1 MKAGELCTRSVVTA
15 NVDEPV
21 VEVARRMTRHD
32 VGSVVVVEDVGGVA
46 RPVGM
51 VTDRDLVTRAL
62 ARGAPVTGAVRE
74 VMNGELV
81 TANEADDVD
90 DVLARLR
97 RRAVRRVPVVGAGG
111 ELLGIL
117 TLDDILAW
125 ISEELRSAV
134 TLVERQG
141 RAGEGPAGAPRR

>member
-1 MKAGELCTRSVVTA
+1 MKAGELCTRTVVTA

-21 VEVARRMTRHD
+21 VEVARRMARHD
-32 VGSVVVVEDVGGVA
+32 VGSVVVVDDAGGVA
-46 RPVGM
+46 RPVGI

-74 VMNGELV
+74 VMHGELV

-111 ELLGIL
+111 ALIGIL

-141 RAGEGPAGAPRR
+141 RAGV